1 MKHNLFVSLPILLAL
16 MILSSCDPI
25 GNLFFNKTFR
35 AGKVEMSFSA
45 DGGKDETSIVNSSNK
60 PVKGKTGW
68 SFSQVYIV
76 DEKNNFR
83 DIVLQDKEEEL
94 PNGTYMVDA
103 GWAKFYYPKK
113 RNKIRVEVAPNPNKE
128 MRKLIFDGGGGPVY
142 YIKIV
147 IKQAGKTD

>member
-25 GNLFFNKTFR
+25 GNLFFNKTFY
-35 AGKVEMSFSA
+35 AEKAEMSFSA

-128 MRKLIFDGGGGPVY
+128 IRKLIFDGGGGPVY

>member
-1 MKHNLFVSLPILLAL
+1 MRHNLFVSLPILLTL

-25 GNLFFNKTFR
+25 GNLFFNKTFY
-35 AGKVEMSFSA
+35 AGKGEMSFSA

-76 DEKNNFR
+76 DEKNNSQ
-83 DIVLQDKEEEL
+83 DILLQDKEEEL
-94 PNGTYMVDA
+94 PNETYMVDA